1 MKTPLETRGS
11 RANDG
16 RSARLGKKQ
25 PDGTH
30 AHRIAHVPRIR
41 PLPPHVHADAARP
54 GRGRGGWCGA
64 RGGAARL
71 AGGVKGLITCG
82 NAWRR
87 GYRRVSSFPLTGE
100 AGAPIPT
107 EEFIRGDGGQWT
119 VGGITASPSRSSGWP
134 AASPARGIPPNSMT
148 SP

>member
-41 PLPPHVHADAARP
+41 PPPRPGGIGGWGKGPYHVLKCMAARISACLVIP
-54 GRGRGGWCGA
+54 LDRRTGRA
-64 RGGAARL
+64 
-71 AGGVKGLITCG
+71 
-82 NAWRR
+82 
-87 GYRRVSSFPLTGE
+87 YSY
-100 AGAPIPT
+100 
-107 EEFIRGDGGQWT
+107 
-119 VGGITASPSRSSGWP
+119 
-134 AASPARGIPPNSMT
+134 
-148 SP
+148 

>member
-41 PLPPHVHADAARP
+41 PLPTHVHAAVAGHVRPADAGCLLEAAA
-54 GRGRGGWCGA
+54 GRWRVGQRGLSRA
-64 RGGAARL
+64 EMHGG
-71 AGGVKGLITCG
+71 GDIGVS
-82 NAWRR
+82 RH
-87 GYRRVSSFPLTGE
+87 
-100 AGAPIPT
+100 
-107 EEFIRGDGGQWT
+107 
-119 VGGITASPSRSSGWP
+119 SP
-134 AASPARGIPPNSMT
+134 
-148 SP
+148 

>member
-41 PLPPHVHADAARP
+41 RYLRAAR
-54 GRGRGGWCGA
+54 
-64 RGGAARL
+64 AACAEAALR
-71 AGGVKGLITCG
+71 TQ
-82 NAWRR
+82 
-87 GYRRVSSFPLTGE
+87 E
-100 AGAPIPT
+100 AG
-107 EEFIRGDGGQWT
+107 
-119 VGGITASPSRSSGWP
+119 PSGP
-134 AASPARGIPPNSMT
+134 SPAGAMSGAGAGNPARSVT
-148 SP
+148 

>member
-41 PLPPHVHADAARP
+41 GTV
-54 GRGRGGWCGA
+54 
-64 RGGAARL
+64 RL
-71 AGGVKGLITCG
+71 ASVLPDITIDVPSLRITP
-82 NAWRR
+82 N
-87 GYRRVSSFPLTGE
+87 PLTSRTPE
-100 AGAPIPT
+100 MH
-107 EEFIRGDGGQWT
+107 
-119 VGGITASPSRSSGWP
+119 RSSVFGCFQFP
-134 AASPARGIPPNSMT
+134 VNVAFYRIDSVERHNH
-148 SP
+148 

>member
-41 PLPPHVHADAARP
+41 PLPSHVQTAVGWP
-54 GRGRGGWCGA
+54 GCGGWGKGGYHVRKCVAAGISA
-64 RGGAARL
+64 CLVIPLDRSPGSAYSYRG
-71 AGGVKGLITCG
+71 IH
-82 NAWRR
+82 
-87 GYRRVSSFPLTGE
+87 S
-100 AGAPIPT
+100 
-107 EEFIRGDGGQWT
+107 GDGGQWT
-119 VGGITASPSRSSGWP
+119 VGGITGSPS
-134 AASPARGIPPNSMT
+134 
-148 SP
+148 

>member
-41 PLPPHVHADAARP
+41 PLPPYVHAASARP
-54 GRGRGGWCGA
+54 GRGRAGWYAARVGGQVGGWGKGA
-64 RGGAARL
+64 HYVRKCMAVGISACLVIPLDRGSGSAYSY
-71 AGGVKGLITCG
+71 
-82 NAWRR
+82 WR
-87 GYRRVSSFPLTGE
+87 
-100 AGAPIPT
+100 I
-107 EEFIRGDGGQWT
+107 
-119 VGGITASPSRSSGWP
+119 
-134 AASPARGIPPNSMT
+134 
-148 SP
+148 

>member
-41 PLPPHVHADAARP
+41 PLASHVHTAAVRP
-54 GRGRGGWCGA
+54 GCGGWGKGGYHV
-64 RGGAARL
+64 RNGGAAGISACL
-71 AGGVKGLITCG
+71 VI
-82 NAWRR
+82 
-87 GYRRVSSFPLTGE
+87 PLDRPPGS
-100 AGAPIPT
+100 AYSY
-107 EEFIRGDGGQWT
+107 W
-119 VGGITASPSRSSGWP
+119 GIHSG
-134 AASPARGIPPNSMT
+134 
-148 SP
+148 

>member
-41 PLPPHVHADAARP
+41 RNLARAAH
-54 GRGRGGWCGA
+54 GVGWLGFGA
-64 RGGAARL
+64 RGFSGVGILRRAHGRIVAVLLSLRGHARRL
-71 AGGVKGLITCG
+71 L
-82 NAWRR
+82 NDS
-87 GYRRVSSFPLTGE
+87 Y
-100 AGAPIPT
+100 
-107 EEFIRGDGGQWT
+107 
-119 VGGITASPSRSSGWP
+119 AS
-134 AASPARGIPPNSMT
+134 
-148 SP
+148 